1 MIVIIPFIIF
11 LFYLSRSVIA
21 PFVFAFFL
29 AYAINPSVEF
39 LQRKGAPRDWAI
51 LTVYLAILLAAAV
64 VFGIII
70 PRLIHDLTGVLQRLP
85 ELFQSLQHMED
96 KYTQIY
102 WRLPVQVKELIAHL
116 TSRGEIIL
124 RNFLVNMAQGVV
136 DFFSHSLVYLLVP
149 LLAYYISRDYPK
161 LKQSSRWWILSH
173 FGPHW
178 TKAFLKIDTLLKL
191 YIRSQLLDTLIVG
204 LLIGLG
210 LSLMGFDIAF
220 LLGLLAGV
228 FNLIPYFGPVLG
240 ALPAVVFG
248 LLHSPWSALYVVLLF
263 LVVNQIEVMF
273 LTPRIIGGS
282 LRLNP
287 VLVVYLILI
296 GGNIFGLVGMVF
308 AVPLGSIVLIIL
320 NSFYEIC
327 FGRVRHESEPDK
339 TQSDS

>member
-1 MIVIIPFIIF
+1 M
-11 LFYLSRSVIA
+11 LRS
-21 PFVFAFFL
+21 
-29 AYAINPSVEF
+29 
-39 LQRKGAPRDWAI
+39 
-51 LTVYLAILLAAAV
+51 
-64 VFGIII
+64 
-70 PRLIHDLTGVLQRLP
+70 
-85 ELFQSLQHMED
+85 
-96 KYTQIY
+96 
-102 WRLPVQVKELIAHL
+102 
-116 TSRGEIIL
+116 
-124 RNFLVNMAQGVV
+124 FLVNMAQGVV

-178 TKAFLKIDTLLKL
+178 TKAFLKIDTLLKV

-220 LLGLLAGV
+220 LLGLLAGI

-240 ALPAVVFG
+240 ALPAVIFG

-263 LVVNQIEVMF
+263 IVVNQIEVMF

-287 VLVVYLILI
+287 VLVVYLILM

-327 FGRVRHESEPDK
+327 FGRVSHESEPDK